1 MYIEVG
7 FVCSNRLM
15 RILIRKCKESFEDYI
30 HTCICLFPLV
40 PSYNQPKFCPS
51 ASWNP
56 NATTFANISI
66 LGSNPAS
73 IFVNTNNTV
82 YVASQAN
89 TQIQVWLEESINVT
103 RTIFGS
109 WPWQYGLFVTAVGD
123 IYVSYEN
130 YQYYYYYTPYFYY
143 YYYYQMDKWTLNGS
157 ASVVP
162 ISINQLCYGIFV
174 DISNT
179 LYCSIYSLHQVVKI
193 WLNDSV
199 TIPTTIAG
207 TGASGSTA
215 NALSYPYGI
224 FVDINF
230 DLYVADANNNRIQLF
245 SLGQSNAKTVAG
257 NGALG
262 TVTLSWPTGVVL
274 DADNYLFIVDQN
286 NHRIV
291 GSGPNGF
298 QCLVGCY
305 GGGSASYQLYYPQS
319 MAFDSYGNIF
329 VADRSNNRIQK
340 FVLDTKFCGKHK

>member
-1 MYIEVG
+1 
-7 FVCSNRLM
+7 L
-15 RILIRKCKESFEDYI
+15 
-30 HTCICLFPLV
+30 
-40 PSYNQPKFCPS
+40 
-51 ASWNP
+51 WNP
-56 NATTFANISI
+56 YATTFPYVN
-66 LGSNPAS
+66 LVDLYPYD
-73 IFVNTNNTV
+73 IFVDINNTV
-82 YVASQAN
+82 YVANQAN
-89 TQIQVWLEESINVT
+89 SRILMWFEENINAT
-103 RTIFGS
+103 TTISGNLSSPFA
-109 WPWQYGLFVTAVGD
+109 LFVTSAGD
-123 IYVSYEN
+123 IYVDNGYANGRVDEWA
-130 YQYYYYYTPYFYY
+130 
-143 YYYYQMDKWTLNGS
+143 MDANT
-157 ASVVP
+157 SVP
-162 ISINQLCYGIFV
+162 AMYICQQCYDLFV

-179 LYCSIYSLHQVVKI
+179 LYCSMYNSHQVVSKS
-193 WLNDSV
+193 LNSV
-199 TIPTTIAG
+199 SNALTIVAG
-207 TGASGSTA
+207 TGAAGSTA
-215 NALSYPYGI
+215 NALYCPYGI